1 MAPTPPGPGAGAAWR
16 FSLEL
21 LPFAAAEA
29 GALRAAARPGAPPG
43 ALPGAPDGYIRDGL
57 LLRHREARYCPAHAS
72 PLLLRWR
79 DAACSARPLRAAAAP
94 RLRLR
99 AAAAGGLETADEPPV
114 TIGRL
119 HPAAAAAARA
129 GEVLTLEVVVGGA
142 AWGGPA
148 CGTLLPLPP
157 LQALVG
163 GAGAE
168 LRLVEGTG
176 GEGPGADNASRVA
189 WELAAWAG
197 GAPTLEALAGAEGG

>member
-21 LPFAAAEA
+21 LAFAAAEA
-29 GALRAAARPGAPPG
+29 GALRAAARPGAPG
-43 ALPGAPDGYIRDGL
+43 GYIRDGL

-79 DAACSARPLRAAAAP
+79 DADCSARPLRAAAAP
-94 RLRLR
+94 RLRLS
-99 AAAAGGLETADEPPV
+99 AAAGGGLETADEPPV
-114 TIGRL
+114 TLGRL
-119 HPAAAAAARA
+119 HPAAAVAARA

-142 AWGGPA
+142 ALGGPA
-148 CGTLLPLPP
+148 YGTLLPLPP

-168 LRLVEGTG
+168 LRLVEG